1 MTQQSDLILAVG
13 MRFSDR
19 VTGDV
24 KNYAPHAK
32 IIHIDIDSAELGKNL
47 PVELP
52 IHADA
57 GEALEAMKSG
67 IRHKDRSAWIDVA
80 KGCDRREYEVVVR
93 RAPIRRAVYFDV
105 RRGQHAGRG
114 RKGRR
119 GDRHG
124 RRPASDVQRPL
135 FEVQST
141 RSFITSGGL
150 GTMGFGL
157 PAAMGAK
164 LGVPDREVVW

>member
-1 MTQQSDLILAVG
+1 MHGNIAANEMTQQSDLILAVG

-67 IRHKDRSAWIDVA
+67 IRHKDARRGSTWPKAATGANTRKSSARAATRKGGLSRCTTRSARWP
-80 KGCDRREYEVVVR
+80 RSR
-93 RAPIRRAVYFDV
+93 RA
-105 RRGQHAGRG
+105 
-114 RKGRR
+114 
-119 GDRHG
+119 
-124 RRPASDVQRPL
+124 
-135 FEVQST
+135 T
-141 RSFITSGGL
+141 R
-150 GTMGFGL
+150 
-157 PAAMGAK
+157 
-164 LGVPDREVVW
+164 